1 MEQESKKTLSQLE
14 KIVGDGSGSG
24 TSGGGSAGDITYDN
38 TESGL
43 SSTSVQ
49 GAIDELAGALTE
61 ALTGSS

>member
-1 MEQESKKTLSQLE
+1 MKGYTIQGSIDRLE
-14 KIVGDGSGSG
+14 KIVGDGLG

-43 SSTSVQ
+43 LSTTVQ